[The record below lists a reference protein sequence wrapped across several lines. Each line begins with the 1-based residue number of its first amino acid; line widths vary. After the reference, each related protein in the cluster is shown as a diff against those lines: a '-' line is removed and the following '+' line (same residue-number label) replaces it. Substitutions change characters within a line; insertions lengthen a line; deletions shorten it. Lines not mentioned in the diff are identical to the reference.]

1 MKQFTIKKPWGEFI
15 QFTHDEKSTVK
26 ILVVNPGEI
35 LSLQSH
41 QKRAEFWSVV
51 EGTPHFLIGKS
62 TKKYK
67 IGDSVKI
74 GKRVKHRI
82 INKSKKLVRV
92 LEISTGTFDEN
103 DIIRY
108 EDKYQRVKS

>member
-1 MKQFTIKKPWGEFI
+1 MKPFVIKKPWGEFI

-26 ILVVNPGEI
+26 ILVVKPNEI

-41 QKRAEFWSVV
+41 NTRAEFWYVI
-51 EGTPHFLIGKS
+51 EGTPHFVTGKS

-67 IGDSVKI
+67 AGDSVKVA
-74 GKRVKHRI
+74 KKTKHRI

-92 LEISTGTFDEN
+92 LEISTGIFDEN

-108 EDKYQRVKS
+108 EDKYQRVKK